1 MTGLD
6 TPLAETPS
14 PIGEADTISSQHLRL
29 DDMPEEIPLEIT
41 EYLRHAPH
49 HKALR
54 HPQPLTEKEA
64 EHFNGLLDIQH
75 RRDIMHLSTCCKWM
89 RQTLFG
95 LSLPN
100 QLRSQSTSVTLHI
113 TRPSDIHSH

>member
-1 MTGLD
+1 
-6 TPLAETPS
+6 
-14 PIGEADTISSQHLRL
+14 
-29 DDMPEEIPLEIT
+29 
-41 EYLRHAPH
+41 
-49 HKALR
+49 
-54 HPQPLTEKEA
+54 LTEKEA

-100 QLRSQSTSVTLHI
+100 QLNVTLCE
-113 TRPSDIHSH
+113 SDLSMVTGLMKEARDRVT